1 MSYNRFIRLS
11 LFTSGMVIC
20 LVLTAA
26 RASAL
31 EPARQTNNRGPE
43 QDAVVPMLAQPD
55 GKPVSLNKKWTGSVA
70 DAALADNTPSFIAS
84 AKELAQLWKHWKL
97 ADEAPNI
104 DFSKEIVLL
113 ATTRGSNLGLSCTLT
128 PTGEL
133 KVMAMSTADFGEG
146 FRYVI
151 ATVSRDGVKSVD
163 GKELPK
169 D

>member
-1 MSYNRFIRLS
+1 MSYNRFIRFS
-11 LFTSGMVIC
+11 LFTSGIVSC
-20 LVLTAA
+20 LVMTAA
-26 RASAL
+26 LTSAQ
-31 EPARQTNNRGPE
+31 EPARQTRDRVLE
-43 QDAVVPMLAQPD
+43 QNAVVPMLTQPD
-55 GKPVSLNKKWTGSVA
+55 GKPVPLSKKWTGSVA

-113 ATTRGSNLGLSCTLT
+113 ATTRGSNLSLSCTLT
-128 PTGEL
+128 QTGEL